1 MSLTFHRIIL
11 KTINFIMQLLSK
23 DIIIQYNNQDFRD
36 QDNLKMYK
44 RNIYK

>member
-1 MSLTFHRIIL
+1 MNPIFHKIIL

-23 DIIIQYNNQDFRD
+23 DIIIQYNNWAFRN
-36 QDNLKMYK
+36 QDNSKMYK